1 MSQSSARSSA
11 LLLCFFAAA
20 ACKTSSTQQPSSGS
34 TPVSIDPGT
43 QVAKIDGQSITY
55 GDVEKQSG
63 GKLKQAEVKALSE
76 LYDTRRQAVDE
87 VITKRLLEDEAKK
100 KNESLEQWYQNEF
113 LQSLPNPSEDE
124 MKKFYEEH
132 KAQVGGQSYDQVK
145 DRIAQ
150 FIKQTKGRE
159 QLTALVDNLK
169 KQHGVEVTLPAP
181 ELPRVEVAAKGP
193 ARGPDNAAVTIV
205 EFSDFQ
211 CPFCG
216 REVPVVE
223 RVMQEYQGK
232 VRLVFRNFP
241 LNFHPYAQKAAEA
254 GACAAD
260 QGKFWQMHDKM
271 FTNQQ
276 KLGVDDLKGFAK
288 EIGLDAKKFE
298 QCLDS
303 GEKKQL
309 VDSDQKAGEEAG
321 VSGTPAFFVNGIYI
335 NGAVPYEQFKDTL
348 DRELKRKG

>member
-1 MSQSSARSSA
+1 MSKSSAPRST
-11 LLLCFFAAA
+11 LLLCVLAAA
-20 ACKTSSTQQPSSGS
+20 ACKSSPTQHPSSGS
-34 TPVSIDPGT
+34 TAVSIDPGM

-55 GDVEKQSG
+55 ADVEKQSG

-76 LYDTRRQAVDE
+76 LYDARRQALDE
-87 VITKRLLEDEAKK
+87 MITKRLLEDEAKK
-100 KNESLEQWYQNEF
+100 KGQSLDQWYQTEF

-132 KAQVGGQSYDQVK
+132 KGQIGGQSYEQVK

-159 QLTALVDNLK
+159 QLTTLVDNLK

-193 ARGPDNAAVTIV
+193 ARGPDNAPVTIV

-216 REVPVVE
+216 REIPVVE
-223 RVMQEYQGK
+223 RLMQEYQGK

-241 LNFHPYAQKAAEA
+241 LNFHPFAQKAAEA

-276 KLGVDDLKGFAK
+276 KLAVDDLKGFAK
-288 EIGLDAKKFE
+288 EIGLDAKKFD

-303 GEKKQL
+303 GEKKPL
-309 VDSDQKAGEEAG
+309 VDTDQKAGEEAG